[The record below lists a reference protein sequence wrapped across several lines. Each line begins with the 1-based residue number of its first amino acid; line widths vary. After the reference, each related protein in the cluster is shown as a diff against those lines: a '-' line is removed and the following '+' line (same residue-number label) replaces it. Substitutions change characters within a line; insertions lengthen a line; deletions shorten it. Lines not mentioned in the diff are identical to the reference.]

1 MVNIFGIKLF
11 ENSSI
16 EEQMHHKG
24 RKHHRRH
31 GKTCNCPMCHNKK
44 HGKTCNCHVCHKRKQ
59 YTRKHYKGGYRYNEK
74 KKGLS
79 MGEDVTMSLM
89 SQTNSK
95 TRINSKTR
103 TKRRRQ
109 N

>member
-24 RKHHRRH
+24 RKHNNRRH
-31 GKTCNCPMCHNKK
+31 GKTCNCHVCHNRR
-44 HGKTCNCHVCHKRKQ
+44 HDKTCNCHMCHKRKQ

-95 TRINSKTR
+95 TR
-103 TKRRRQ
+103 TKRRRH

>member
-24 RKHHRRH
+24 RKHNNRRH
-31 GKTCNCPMCHNKK
+31 GKTCNCHM
-44 HGKTCNCHVCHKRKQ
+44 CHKRKQ

-95 TRINSKTR
+95 TR
-103 TKRRRQ
+103 TKRRRH